1 MNNAAQNI
9 IKLEEETPMMQQYI
23 TIKKEHP

>member
-23 TIKKEHP
+23 TI